1 MIFIFNYFVL
11 HNCTEYFNYVENYI
25 NLLKFIIIQF
35 GLIFMYLL
43 NSRKLKSHF
52 LTNLFWKKLK
62 IEIRFIIWKLFN
74 FEEKALK
81 LISFQKL
88 FK

>member
-1 MIFIFNYFVL
+1 MISIFNYFVL

-35 GLIFMYLL
+35 GLISMYLL
-43 NSRKLKSHF
+43 NSRKLKSHC

-62 IEIRFIIWKLFN
+62 IEIRFIIWKL
-74 FEEKALK
+74 LQ
-81 LISFQKL
+81 L
-88 FK
+88 